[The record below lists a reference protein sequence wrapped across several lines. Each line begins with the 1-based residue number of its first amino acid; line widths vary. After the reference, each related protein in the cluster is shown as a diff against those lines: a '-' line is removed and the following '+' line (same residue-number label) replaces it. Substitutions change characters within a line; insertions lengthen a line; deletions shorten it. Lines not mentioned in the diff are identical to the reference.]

1 MPISLIA
8 DELWHYDRSAPIH
21 VKTVSMTAAL
31 TRLHQN
37 QLTAGPFAVSR
48 AGRPSR
54 ASKSPIRTVIH
65 LRITAPPQRWP
76 TPRGKAIAIVRSGG
90 GESQAAITGMGLLE
104 LAEILN
110 RMTCNAASRPPK
122 SAPLTSALGRNRSTL
137 LGCWKPIAA
146 ISLANGEK
154 ATEFGCLVKWFHG
167 SVIYWESSMLP
178 NPEAL
183 APASPKHWRFLLR
196 GVATKP

>member
-122 SAPLTSALGRNRSTL
+122 SAPLTSAMGRCRPEENFATL
-137 LGCWKPIAA
+137 LP
-146 ISLANGEK
+146 
-154 ATEFGCLVKWFHG
+154 
-167 SVIYWESSMLP
+167 ESS
-178 NPEAL
+178 NP
-183 APASPKHWRFLLR
+183 SPKANLLR
-196 GVATKP
+196 RQPGIKNALQRLNSMQGWAG